1 MARTLIPSPAGETRS
16 VGILLLPD
24 FSNLTLAALT
34 EPLRVA
40 NRAAG
45 RPLYQHRLLTEDG
58 APVSS
63 SSGLRISSGQSIAGL
78 DRFELLFVVASFN
91 VKRHLKPTLLT
102 WLRQV
107 AARAELVG
115 GMESGA
121 YLLAHAGLLDG
132 HKATTHWEDLE
143 DFATGFPEVE
153 VVNERFV
160 VDGTRV
166 TASGAIPTLDFILNM
181 VRQHHGLRLALDVG
195 GSFIYEQD
203 SAAADPQHVLSLGA
217 LRWMEPKLSAAVDLM
232 ERHLDEP
239 LSLPEIARRT
249 GLGERGLQRLFRR
262 RLGQTPQSVYL
273 SIRLNAARRLLAQ
286 TELPIAEVAD
296 ACGFGSR
303 ITFHRAFR
311 KAFERPPSAFRQDD
325 FRPGA

>member
-1 MARTLIPSPAGETRS
+1 MASPLDAKPAATVRS

-63 SSGLRISSGQSIAGL
+63 SSGLRISSGQAIARL
-78 DRFELLFVVASFN
+78 DRFDLLFVVASFN
-91 VKRHLKPTLLT
+91 VKRHVKPALLT
-102 WLRQV
+102 WLRQ
-107 AARAELVG
+107 AASRAELVG
-115 GMESGA
+115 GMEAGP
-121 YLLAHAGLLDG
+121 YLLARAGLLDG

-143 DFATGFPEVE
+143 DFAAGFPEIE

-160 VDGTRV
+160 VDGPRV
-166 TASGAIPTLDFILNM
+166 TTGGAIPTLDFILNM
-181 VRQHHGLRLALDVG
+181 VRHQHGLRLALDVG

-217 LRWMEPKLSAAVDLM
+217 LRWLEPKLSAAVDLM
-232 ERHLDEP
+232 ESHLGEP
-239 LSLPEIARRT
+239 LSVPEIARRT

-262 RLGQTPQSVYL
+262 RLGQTPQRVYL
-273 SIRLNAARRLLAQ
+273 SIRLNAARRLLVQ

-296 ACGFGSR
+296 ACGFASR
-303 ITFHRAFR
+303 VSFHRAFR
-311 KAFERPPSAFRQDD
+311 QAYERPPSSFRQEDL
-325 FRPGA
+325 RQGL